1 MAIASQRFP
10 DWKFSAETW
19 LLTCLFHNI
28 DTVNKQTRGTLMSF
42 EFYGGYLAMAQLQKL
57 NSPATQAEIVAE
69 ALIRHQDTVETGNI
83 TTIGLL
89 TQLTTQFNNM
99 GCHADYIHL
108 DTIKDVVKNYLR
120 REWSVCFS
128 TKIREEVSIKPWCQ
142 TTASTP
148 RFPQVVQHSE
158 LMAPY
163 DNSPANSFYPLFPA
177 LRTTADE
184 MEFAAVNHQDRWLK
198 EWKSGKGD
206 SLQVLSLAKAITAA
220 RSRDSPPINASLIY
234 EHLTVS
240 KLGAAV
246 ANGVSIK
253 EYSDFDSD
261 DEEDIRAWE
270 KMEET
275 LEHYRRDV
283 SSERSA
289 ESGGTHLPRHLRK
302 AMKSHARPPLYQPD
316 GGLAAW
322 LQVVGSFLINMNNW
336 GLANSFGV
344 YQAYYQ
350 FELLQSHSASN
361 IAWIGRLQEL
371 FFS

>member
-1 MAIASQRFP
+1 TSLSCDPAQRSSVEKKNKTPIPQLYSAISLPDTLLVQAVMEHVKQELPEHTFNHSMRVVYHGEMEFFSHRRMAIASQRFP

-163 DNSPANSFYPLFPA
+163 DNRY
-177 LRTTADE
+177 
-184 MEFAAVNHQDRWLK
+184 
-198 EWKSGKGD
+198 
-206 SLQVLSLAKAITAA
+206 
-220 RSRDSPPINASLIY
+220 
-234 EHLTVS
+234 
-240 KLGAAV
+240 
-246 ANGVSIK
+246 
-253 EYSDFDSD
+253 
-261 DEEDIRAWE
+261 
-270 KMEET
+270 
-275 LEHYRRDV
+275 
-283 SSERSA
+283 
-289 ESGGTHLPRHLRK
+289 
-302 AMKSHARPPLYQPD
+302 
-316 GGLAAW
+316 
-322 LQVVGSFLINMNNW
+322 
-336 GLANSFGV
+336 
-344 YQAYYQ
+344 
-350 FELLQSHSASN
+350 
-361 IAWIGRLQEL
+361 
-371 FFS
+371 